1 MRDATISRYSIGWVT
16 ENVGSSGC
24 ASGELCSAA
33 DAASV
38 GGEQQQ
44 LIEGGQED
52 EDADV
57 LSAGSMS
64 RTQSAELQ
72 EGGDEEQ
79 QGQRRPNSG
88 ALARIIKRYSSGC
101 LVQNT

>member
-1 MRDATISRYSIGWVT
+1 MT
-16 ENVGSSGC
+16 EIMAPTGC
-24 ASGELCSAA
+24 ASRELSSAA
-33 DAASV
+33 DTASV
-38 GGEQQQ
+38 AGEQQQ
-44 LIEGGQED
+44 LIEGGQEE

-88 ALARIIKRYSSGC
+88 ALARIIKRY
-101 LVQNT
+101 